1 MTKEK
6 VFSAIKPSGTVHLG
20 NYIGAVKNW
29 APLQKDYDC
38 VYAVADMH
46 AITVP
51 QNPADLKRRTYEIT
65 ALLLA
70 TGIDAEKNIVFNQSK
85 VSAHAEFAWILNC
98 VARMGWLKR
107 MTQFKE
113 KAGKNQE
120 NVSVGL
126 FDYPV
131 LMASDII
138 LYDAKYVPVGEDQK
152 QHVELAR
159 DIAIKFN
166 NDFHTERLVVPE
178 PLIIKTGARIMSL
191 RDATRKM
198 GKSNQGSEYEIIY
211 LTDTLDEMAQKIKK
225 AKTDPMPLPET
236 MDGFEGRPEALN
248 LLTIYSS
255 LLNIANE
262 AALSDVKGKQFSEF
276 KKMLVDVMADKL
288 APITAKMREYLA
300 DTAYLDSVLDKGAE
314 RAAAIAGKTLK
325 DVYGLVGF
333 V

>member
-1 MTKEK
+1 MIKEK

-29 APLQKDYDC
+29 APLQKNYDC
-38 VYAVADMH
+38 IYAVADMH

-51 QNPADLKRRTYEIT
+51 QNPADLKHRTYEIT

-85 VSAHAEFAWILNC
+85 VSAHAEFAWVLNC

-138 LYDAKYVPVGEDQK
+138 LYDTKYVPVGEDQK

-166 NDFHTERLVVPE
+166 NDFNTDRLVVPE
-178 PLIIKTGARIMSL
+178 PLIMKTGARIMSL

-211 LTDTLDEMAQKIKK
+211 LTDTLDDMAQKIKK
-225 AKTDPMPLPET
+225 AKTDPLPLPET

-255 LLNIANE
+255 LLDIDNE
-262 AALSDVKGKQFSEF
+262 TALVDVKGKQFSEF

-288 APITAKMREYLA
+288 APVAAKMRDYLA
-300 DTAYLDSVLDKGAE
+300 DERYLDAVLDKGAE
-314 RAAAIAGKTLK
+314 RAAAIAEKTLK
-325 DVYGLVGF
+325 DVYGMVGF

>member
-6 VFSAIKPSGTVHLG
+6 VFSAIKPSGTIHLG

-29 APLQKDYDC
+29 GALQKDYDC
-38 VYAVADMH
+38 IYAIADMH

-51 QNPADLKRRTYEIT
+51 QEPADLKKRTYEIT
-65 ALLLA
+65 ALMIA
-70 TGIDAEKNIVFNQSK
+70 TGINPENNIIFNQAK

-98 VARMGWLKR
+98 TARMGWLKR

-138 LYDAKYVPVGEDQK
+138 LYNTKYVPVGEDQK

-166 NDFHTERLVVPE
+166 NDYKTDRLIVPE
-178 PLIIKTGARIMSL
+178 PLIMKTGARIMSL
-191 RDATRKM
+191 RDATKKM
-198 GKSNQGSEYEIIY
+198 GKSNLGSEYEIIY
-211 LTDTLDEMAQKIKK
+211 LTDTVDEMAQKIKK

-236 MDGFEGRPEALN
+236 MDGFEGRAEALN
-248 LLTIYSS
+248 LLTIYAA
-255 LLNIANE
+255 LKNIDNE
-262 AALSDVKGKQFSEF
+262 TALSDVKGKQFSEF
-276 KKMLVDVMADKL
+276 KQMLIEVLVEKL
-288 APITAKMREYLA
+288 APVTEKMRDLLA
-300 DTAYLDSVLDKGAE
+300 NKDYLDDVLKKGALKANE
-314 RAAAIAGKTLK
+314 IAGKTLK
-325 DVYGLVGF
+325 DVYDLVGF

>member
-1 MTKEK
+1 
-6 VFSAIKPSGTVHLG
+6 
-20 NYIGAVKNW
+20 
-29 APLQKDYDC
+29 
-38 VYAVADMH
+38 
-46 AITVP
+46 
-51 QNPADLKRRTYEIT
+51 
-65 ALLLA
+65 
-70 TGIDAEKNIVFNQSK
+70 
-85 VSAHAEFAWILNC
+85 
-98 VARMGWLKR
+98 MGWLKR